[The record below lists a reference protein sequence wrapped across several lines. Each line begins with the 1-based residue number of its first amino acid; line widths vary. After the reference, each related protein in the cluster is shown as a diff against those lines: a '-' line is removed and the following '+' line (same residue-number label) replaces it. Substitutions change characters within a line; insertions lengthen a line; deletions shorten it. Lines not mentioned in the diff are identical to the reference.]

1 MPHDGHRRSHDVRIR
16 IGMQRPTLGRMGAVS
31 AARDGAGIRSADRVL
46 QILDEIGSSAEG
58 LTAAQLATRLGL
70 STATTYRLLATL
82 VAHDYLARGDD
93 ARYVLGRTVDGLGR
107 AVRAQL
113 VVTPEVRGI
122 LREMHDSAAAPAYLT
137 VFRGDDIAVAHIA
150 DSREHPRIGQLH
162 VGFAEAAH
170 VTAFG
175 KLMLAARDD
184 DGVRRYLERHGAP
197 AVSTKSV
204 TSERG
209 LLEQLDDVRAL
220 QIAVEVE
227 EYMPKLAC
235 IAAPVRSNSGRT
247 IGAVSLST
255 TAEDFASRAHE
266 LERIVRRGA
275 WHVSSSLHA

>member
-1 MPHDGHRRSHDVRIR
+1 MA
-16 IGMQRPTLGRMGAVS
+16 GALE
-31 AARDGAGIRSADRVL
+31 ARDGAGIRSADRVL
-46 QILDEIGSSAEG
+46 RILDEVGESADG
-58 LTAAQLATRLGL
+58 LSAAELAARLGL
-70 STATTYRLLATL
+70 SPATAYRLIATC

-93 ARYVLGRTVDGLGR
+93 ARYMLGRAVEGLGR

-113 VVTPEVRGI
+113 VVTPAVRGI
-122 LREMHDSAAAPAYLT
+122 LSDMRDTARAPAYLT

-150 DSREHPRIGQLH
+150 DSPAHPRIGQLH

-184 DGVRRYLERHGAP
+184 DGVRRYLAKHGARSISP
-197 AVSTKSV
+197 RSV
-204 TSERG
+204 TNERT
-209 LLEQLDDVRAL
+209 LLDQLDDVRAL
-220 QIAVEVE
+220 QVAVEVE

-235 IAAPVRSNSGRT
+235 IAAPVRARSGRT
-247 IGAVSLST
+247 VGAVSLST
-255 TAEDFASRAHE
+255 TADEFASRAHE